1 MKLFDEIPTQRP
13 LTPLLDTL
21 DAPAG
26 LRRMTLAQLR
36 QVADELRAYLLYSV
50 GVSGGHFGAGLG
62 VVELTVAL
70 HRALQTPHD
79 RLVWDVGHQAYP
91 HKILTG
97 RRDALTGIRQYGGLA
112 AFPRREESPYDT
124 FGVGH
129 SSTSISA
136 ALGMALSAR
145 AKGEKRRACAVIG
158 DGALT
163 AGMAFEALAHAGH
176 VKANL
181 LVVLN
186 DNEMSIS
193 ENVGGMASYLTRILT
208 SKPYAA
214 VRENGKRVLSHLPGA
229 LELARRTEEHVKGMI
244 SPATLFEEMGFHYI
258 GPIDGHDLAALNQ
271 ALEAL
276 RDQEGPQFLHVRT
289 RKGRGFRP
297 AEADPIGFH
306 AITKL
311 ERKPPAPPRVD
322 AERPPAA
329 AASTSKPDDASR
341 PQPRSEDI
349 LRPKPRSEEMLRPK
363 PRKYCNVFGD
373 WLCDMAAADTR
384 LIGITPAMREGSDLI
399 RFSQTYPERYYD
411 VAIAEQHAVTLAAGM
426 ACEAMKPVV
435 AIYSTFLQRGY
446 DQLVHDVAVQHL
458 DVTFAIDRAGLVGE
472 DGPTH
477 HGALDLSYLRC
488 VPGLVILAPADE
500 AECRAMLTTAYHH
513 PGPAAVRYPRGTGP
527 GSELPQDLE
536 AQVPIGRA
544 QTRREGERVALLAFG
559 SLNTPAA
566 EVAERLGATHLNMRS
581 VKPLDRDAI
590 VAAAQTHELLVTLE
604 ENVVAGGAGSG
615 VNELLAAEGL
625 MPAVLNLGIPDA
637 FVEHGKPAELL
648 RDCGLDAAG
657 IEAAIRA
664 RLNLNDN

>member
-1 MKLFDEIPTQRP
+1 MKLFDDIPVERP
-13 LTPLLDTL
+13 ATPLLDTL
-21 DAPAG
+21 ETPAA
-26 LRRMTLAQLR
+26 LRAMTTAQLA

-70 HRALQTPHD
+70 HQALETPHD

-97 RRDALTGIRQYGGLA
+97 RREAMPNIRHYGGLA
-112 AFPRREESPYDT
+112 AFPRRAESEFDT

-136 ALGMALSAR
+136 ALGMALAAR
-145 AKGEKRRACAVIG
+145 ACGEQRRVCAVIG

-176 VKANL
+176 VDANL

-193 ENVGGMASYLTRILT
+193 ENVGGIASYLARILA
-208 SKPYAA
+208 SKPYTTM
-214 VRENGKRVLSHLPGA
+214 REGGKKVLSHLPGA
-229 LELARRTEEHVKGMI
+229 LELARRTEEHMKGMV
-244 SPATLFEEMGFHYI
+244 SPATLFEEMGFNYI
-258 GPIDGHDLAALNQ
+258 GPIDGHDLPLLVQ
-271 ALEAL
+271 TL
-276 RDQEGPQFLHVRT
+276 RNMRDLEGPQFLHVKT
-289 RKGRGFRP
+289 RKGRGFLP
-297 AEADPIGFH
+297 AEADPIGYH

-311 ERKPPAPPRVD
+311 EKNGEVPPPLKPV
-322 AERPPAA
+322 RPPA
-329 AASTSKPDDASR
+329 SPPSP
-341 PQPRSEDI
+341 
-349 LRPKPRSEEMLRPK
+349 PKK
-363 PRKYCNVFGD
+363 KYCNVFGD
-373 WLCDMAAADTR
+373 WLCDMAAADPR

-399 RFSQTYPERYYD
+399 RFSREYPERYFD

-426 ACEAMKPVV
+426 ACEGMKPVV

-446 DQLVHDVAVQHL
+446 DQLIHDVAVQAL

-477 HGALDLSYLRC
+477 HGSLDLSYLRC
-488 VPGLVILAPADE
+488 VPGLVVLAPADE
-500 AECRAMLTTAYHH
+500 AECRAMLSAAYHH

-527 GSELPQDLE
+527 GVEIPAHL
-536 AQVPIGRA
+536 APIAIGQARV
-544 QTRREGERVALLAFG
+544 RREGRAEPGRRVALLAFG

-566 EVAERLGATHLNMRS
+566 QVAEALDASHLNMRS
-581 VKPLDRDAI
+581 IKPLDREA
-590 VAAAQTHELLVTLE
+590 VLAAAADHDLLVTLE
-604 ENVVAGGAGSG
+604 ENVVAGGAGSA
-615 VNELLAAEGL
+615 VNELLAAEGVKA
-625 MPAVLNLGIPDA
+625 AVLNLGLPDA

-648 RDCGLDAAG
+648 AECGLDAAG

-664 RLNLNDN
+664 RLP